1 MTNSQYNA
9 VENVGFLRC
18 GGRRRRRHSPA
29 TKERRSFAAESRPR
43 RSGGSGGDAADSA
56 AQKGRGRRKEGEREG
71 RGEEEEYS
79 AGDPNRF
86 CHSGVA
92 FNIKSTDLSLSK
104 FLARKKI
111 TFTRQVEEMHGIR
124 AASIVQPSGL
134 GTEPKNSGCVGRQQQ
149 SPRRPFSHHSQ
160 SSRLT
165 YRPPPPRWT

>member
-1 MTNSQYNA
+1 MLDFSAAAAAA
-9 VENVGFLRC
+9 VAAILPPQKSAA
-18 GGRRRRRHSPA
+18 HSPPSLGLGAAAAAAA
-29 TKERRSFAAESRPR
+29 TRRT
-43 RSGGSGGDAADSA
+43 
-56 AQKGRGRRKEGEREG
+56 QQRRKEGEEERRERE
-71 RGEEEEYS
+71 RGEEKRRNTAPEI
-79 AGDPNRF
+79 PI
-86 CHSGVA
+86 A
-92 FNIKSTDLSLSK
+92 FATQELPLISK
-104 FLARKKI
+104 ALIFLCQSFSHGKKI